1 MDRERRRVS
10 PVRSEAEAELARGIE
25 ATRAY
30 WDERARSSAADLEK
44 LEWAHRRTQRL
55 RFEAFL
61 LEHDLDGK
69 RVLDLGCGL
78 ADFYAH
84 LQHRGIRAD
93 YNGFDLSPEMIRLC
107 RARFPDVPF
116 ESGDF
121 LRYRPP
127 ARFDYTVSF
136 GIHNIRVPGGKAIL
150 EATTRHQFAL
160 ATVAAHVSVL
170 SDRAPH
176 STPHLQSWHAE
187 EVLGMALAITPHVVL
202 RHDYLHND
210 LAVTLYRAPIHA
222 RRPDLMLEYEAR
234 IEGYDMP

>member
-1 MDRERRRVS
+1 M
-10 PVRSEAEAELARGIE
+10 ARGQRRASPAGSDDHAEMARGLE

-61 LEHDLDGK
+61 LEHDLDGM

-78 ADFYAH
+78 GDFYAH
-84 LQHRGIRAD
+84 LQRRGIRAD
-93 YNGFDLSPEMIRLC
+93 YTGFDLSPEMIRLC

-121 LRYRPP
+121 LRYRPQV
-127 ARFDYTVSF
+127 RFDYTVSF
-136 GIHNIRVPGGKAIL
+136 GIHNIRVPGGQAIL

-160 ATVAAHVSVL
+160 AAVAAHVSVL
-170 SDRAPH
+170 SDRAPLTT
-176 STPHLQSWHAE
+176 SHLQSWHAE

-210 LAVTLYRAPIHA
+210 LAVTLYRAPFSA
-222 RRPDLMLEYEAR
+222 RRQDVLLQYEG
-234 IEGYDMP
+234 E